1 VEELAAGAKSCAKE
15 EEVVEGSRRQHAQA
29 AVARCY
35 VEEEEGSSSG
45 LCCAVAKEVPCGLM
59 LVRQVLRWSLVLAK
73 HAHHL
78 FG

>member
-1 VEELAAGAKSCAKE
+1 VEELAAG
-15 EEVVEGSRRQHAQA
+15 
-29 AVARCY
+29 ARCY

-45 LCCAVAKEVPCGLM
+45 LCCAVAEEVPCGLM